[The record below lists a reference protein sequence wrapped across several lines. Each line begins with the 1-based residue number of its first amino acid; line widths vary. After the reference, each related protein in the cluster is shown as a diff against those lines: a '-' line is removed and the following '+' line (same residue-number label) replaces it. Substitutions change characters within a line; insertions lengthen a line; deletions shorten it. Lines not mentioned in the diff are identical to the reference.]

1 MENVSEISSANSSN
15 MEYVWTAR
23 ESYVVGGY
31 FIITGLIGVFGN
43 GIVLSMFSIYKALRT
58 PTNTLFINLA
68 VNDIGMCLCLFPIAG
83 ISSFKRVWIFGT
95 TGCQW
100 YGFTGMLFGLAN
112 IGFLTAISVDRYL
125 ITCKYYIYCHLKHFH
140 YHLIAACVWISA
152 AVWAFFP
159 LSGWGRYAE
168 EAGGIA
174 CAVDWESRDHSMTTY
189 ITTIFVVCFLIP
201 LLIISVC
208 YARVCLFIRKLGHGT
223 QENPEWTNQKDVTK
237 MCAIA
242 IICFIIAWM
251 PYAVICLW
259 SIYGHPDYIPNSV
272 QILPSLFAKSSASY
286 NPLIYV
292 ALNRRFRL
300 AIVKMFR
307 CNNDQR
313 PLEEEL
319 RMKNLMC

>member
-1 MENVSEISSANSSN
+1 
-15 MEYVWTAR
+15 
-23 ESYVVGGY
+23 
-31 FIITGLIGVFGN
+31 LLGVFGN

-58 PTNTLFINLA
+58 PTNMLFINLA

-140 YHLIAACVWISA
+140 YHLIALCVWISA
-152 AVWAFFP
+152 A
-159 LSGWGRYAE
+159 
-168 EAGGIA
+168 
-174 CAVDWESRDHSMTTY
+174 
-189 ITTIFVVCFLIP
+189 
-201 LLIISVC
+201 
-208 YARVCLFIRKLGHGT
+208 
-223 QENPEWTNQKDVTK
+223 